1 MVTVK
6 KVKDVLD
13 EMKTI
18 YDYKDENSHF
28 NLEDDAIRFGRCVV
42 AVATVDEETG
52 IKVEMRKSAVGGADE
67 LS

>member
-28 NLEDDAIRFGRCVV
+28 NLEDDGIRLGRCIV

-52 IKVEMRKSAVGGADE
+52 IKVEMRKSAVGGTDD
-67 LS
+67 